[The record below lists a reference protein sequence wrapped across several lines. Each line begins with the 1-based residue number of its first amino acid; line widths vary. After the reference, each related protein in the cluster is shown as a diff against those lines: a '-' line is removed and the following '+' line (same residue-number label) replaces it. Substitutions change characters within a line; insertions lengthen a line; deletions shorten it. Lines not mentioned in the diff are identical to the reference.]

1 MSPIE
6 TVKETPSEGVGG
18 FVSPP
23 AVTSAAP
30 VQAEQRSSRLRWF
43 GDPALVKR
51 VSALAWPVVLE
62 QTLFAVVGLT
72 DTYVV
77 GHLSAEALAAV
88 GLSNQTINVMAAV
101 FGAVAT
107 GSLAVVARQIGAKEK
122 AEASRTTQQSIL
134 TALTIGAVLTIVALV
149 FAPQLM
155 LLLGADAAVAAVG
168 AEYLRISALTF
179 TLMPVLFVGN
189 AILRGSGDTRT
200 PMKVMIVVVVLNA
213 GLAMYLT
220 RGAPDMG
227 SNGPAAASM
236 IARGLGGL
244 LVLGALWRGRGG
256 VRLPH
261 EWPRVHWAV
270 IKRVLKIGL
279 PAGLEQL
286 LLQGALVAMTIT
298 ITSLGTAAYAAHQVG
313 LNIMSMSYLP
323 GWGLAVA
330 ATTLVGQ
337 FLGAREPE
345 KSKASGYISFK
356 LALVVMTIGGVLLFV
371 FAEPLM
377 RVFVPEDAAVIAYG
391 VGVIHLAALI
401 QPLMAASFVFSGSL
415 RGAGDTRTTLFITV
429 GAIWITRVPLAYVL
443 TRAFDL
449 NGAWLAVGTDFGVRA
464 CLFWLRFRS
473 GKWQKIKV

>member
-1 MSPIE
+1 M
-6 TVKETPSEGVGG
+6 
-18 FVSPP
+18 
-23 AVTSAAP
+23 
-30 VQAEQRSSRLRWF
+30 LNWF
-43 GDPALVKR
+43 GDPALVNL
-51 VSALAWPVVLE
+51 VILLAWPVVLE

-88 GLSNQTINVMAAV
+88 GLSNQIINVMAAV

-107 GSLAVVARQIGAKEK
+107 GSIAVVARQIGAKEK
-122 AEASRTTQQSIL
+122 AEANRTTQQSIL
-134 TALTIGAVLTIVALV
+134 TAMIIGVLLTIVALL

-155 LLLGADAAVAAVG
+155 LLLGADAAVAEVG

-189 AILRGSGDTRT
+189 ALLRGSGDTRT
-200 PMKVMIVVVVLNA
+200 PMKVMLIVVLLNA
-213 GLAMYLT
+213 GLALYLT

-261 EWPRVHWAV
+261 EWPRIHWPV
-270 IKRVLKIGL
+270 IKRVLNIGL
-279 PAGLEQL
+279 PAGLEQM
-286 LLQGALVAMTIT
+286 LLQGALVAMTMT

-313 LNIMSMSYLP
+313 LNIMSLSYLP
-323 GWGLAVA
+323 GWGFAVA

-337 FLGAREPE
+337 YLGAQEPE
-345 KSKASGYISFK
+345 KSKASGYISYK
-356 LALVVMTIGGVLLFV
+356 LALAIMTVGGVLLFV

-377 RVFVPEDAAVIAYG
+377 RVFVPEDEAVIAYG
-391 VGVIHLAALI
+391 VGVIHIAAFV

-429 GAIWITRVPLAYVL
+429 GSIWITRVPLAYVL
-443 TRAFDL
+443 SRAFDL
-449 NGAWLAVGTDFGVRA
+449 TGAWLAIASDFGMRA
-464 CLFWLRFRS
+464 FFFWLRFRS
-473 GKWQKIKV
+473 GKWQKIKI

>member
-1 MSPIE
+1 MSLVDPIE
-6 TVKETPSEGVGG
+6 ETPSEAVGG
-18 FVSPP
+18 FVSISPVAP
-23 AVTSAAP
+23 ASAHGKNL
-30 VQAEQRSSRLRWF
+30 SRLLGWF

-51 VSALAWPVVLE
+51 VTVLAWPVVLE

-107 GSLAVVARQIGAKEK
+107 GSIAVVARQIGAQQKT
-122 AEASRTTQQSIL
+122 AASRTTQQSIL
-134 TALTIGAVLTIVALV
+134 TALTIGAALTVAALL

-155 LLLGADAAVAAVG
+155 MLLGADAVVAAIG

-179 TLMPVLFVGN
+179 VLMPVLFVGN

-200 PMKVMIVVVVLNA
+200 PMKVMLVVVTLNA
-213 GLAMYLT
+213 GLALYLT

-236 IARGLGGL
+236 IARGVGGL
-244 LVLGALWRGRGG
+244 LVLGALWHGRGG

-261 EWPRVHWAV
+261 EWPRVHWSV

-313 LNIMSMSYLP
+313 LNIMSLSYLP
-323 GWGLAVA
+323 GWGFAVA

-337 FLGAREPE
+337 YLGAQKPE
-345 KSKASGYISFK
+345 ISRASGYISFK
-356 LALVVMTIGGVLLFV
+356 LAFVIMIIGGVLLFT

-377 RVFVPEDAAVIAYG
+377 RAFVPEDEAVIAYG
-391 VGVIHLAALI
+391 VNVIHIAALI

-415 RGAGDTRTTLFITV
+415 RGAGDTRTTLLITV
-429 GAIWITRVPLAYVL
+429 SSIWITRVPLAYVL

-449 NGAWLAVGTDFGVRA
+449 NGAWLAISSDFGVRA
-464 CLFWLRFRS
+464 FFFWLRFRS

>member
-1 MSPIE
+1 MTPIDP
-6 TVKETPSEGVGG
+6 VKETPAEAVGG
-18 FVSPP
+18 FASP
-23 AVTSAAP
+23 SFAASGTH
-30 VQAEQRSSRLRWF
+30 VRARNQARVLSWF
-43 GDPALVKR
+43 GDPVLVKR
-51 VSALAWPVVLE
+51 VLILAWPVVLE

-77 GHLSAEALAAV
+77 GHLSAAALAAV
-88 GLSNQTINVMAAV
+88 GLSNQTINLMAAV

-107 GSLAVVARQIGAKEK
+107 GSLAVVARQIGARER

-134 TALTIGAVLTIVALV
+134 TAGLIGAVLTIVALIL
-149 FAPQLM
+149 APQLM
-155 LLLGADAAVAAVG
+155 LLLGAEAAVAVVG

-179 TLMPVLFVGN
+179 TLLPVLFVGN

-200 PMKVMIVVVVLNA
+200 PMKIMIVVVLLNA
-213 GLAMYLT
+213 GLALYLT
-220 RGAPDMG
+220 RGAPNMG

-244 LVLGALWRGRGG
+244 LVLRALWRGRGG

-261 EWPRVHWAV
+261 EWPRFHWPV

-286 LLQGALVAMTIT
+286 LLQGALVAMTMT

-313 LNIMSMSYLP
+313 LNLMSMSYLP
-323 GWGLAVA
+323 GWGFAVA

-337 FLGAREPE
+337 FLGAQEPE
-345 KSKASGYISFK
+345 KSKASGYISYK
-356 LALVVMTIGGVLLFV
+356 LAFVIMLIGGVLLFI

-377 RVFVPEDAAVIAYG
+377 RAFVPGDAVVIAYG
-391 VGVIHLAALI
+391 IDLIHISAFI
-401 QPLMAASFVFSGSL
+401 QPIMAASFVFSGSL

-429 GAIWITRVPLAYVL
+429 GAIWITRVPLAYLL

-449 NGAWLAVGTDFGVRA
+449 NGAWLAIGSDFGVRA

>member
-6 TVKETPSEGVGG
+6 SAPDTPGETVGG
-18 FVSPP
+18 FVSP
-23 AVTSAAP
+23 VAAMP
-30 VQAEQRSSRLRWF
+30 TARVAKSDRLLNWF
-43 GDPALVKR
+43 GDPSLVKR
-51 VSALAWPVVLE
+51 VVLLAWPVVLE

-88 GLSNQTINVMAAV
+88 GLSNQTINVMGAV

-107 GSLAVVARQIGAKEK
+107 GSLAVVARQVGAREK

-134 TALTIGAVLTIVALV
+134 AAVTIGVVLTFVALI

-155 LLLGADAAVAAVG
+155 LLLGAEPAVAEIG

-179 TLMPVLFVGN
+179 ALMPVLFVGN

-200 PMKVMIVVVVLNA
+200 PMKVMLVVVLLNA
-213 GLAMYLT
+213 GLALYLT
-220 RGAPDMG
+220 RGAPAMG
-227 SNGPAAASM
+227 PNGPAAASM

-261 EWPRVHWAV
+261 EWPRVQWPV
-270 IKRVLKIGL
+270 IKRILNIGL

-286 LLQGALVAMTIT
+286 LLQGALVAMTMT

-313 LNIMSMSYLP
+313 LNIMSLSYLP
-323 GWGLAVA
+323 GWGFAVA
-330 ATTLVGQ
+330 ATALVGQ
-337 FLGAREPE
+337 YLGAQEPE
-345 KSKASGYISFK
+345 KSKASGYISYK
-356 LALVVMTIGGVLLFV
+356 LALVIMAIGGVLLFI

-377 RVFVPEDAAVIAYG
+377 RIFVPEDETVIAYG
-391 VGVIHLAALI
+391 INVIHIAAFV
-401 QPLMAASFVFSGSL
+401 QPIMAGSFVFSGSL

-429 GAIWITRVPLAYVL
+429 GSIWITRVPLAYVL
-443 TRAFDL
+443 TRLFDL
-449 NGAWLAVGTDFGVRA
+449 NGAWLAIAADFSMRA
-464 CLFWLRFRS
+464 FFFWLRFRS
-473 GKWQKIKV
+473 GQWQKIKI

>member
-1 MSPIE
+1 MSPVESVIE
-6 TVKETPSEGVGG
+6 APDDTAGG
-18 FVSPP
+18 FASLSS
-23 AVTSAAP
+23 ATSAPSA
-30 VQAEQRSSRLRWF
+30 QQSRILRWF
-43 GDPALVKR
+43 GEPALVKQILL
-51 VSALAWPVVLE
+51 LAWPVVLE
-62 QTLFAVVGLT
+62 QILFAVVGLT

-88 GLSNQTINVMAAV
+88 GLSNQIINVMAAI

-134 TALTIGAVLTIVALV
+134 AALAIGVALTFVALI

-155 LLLGADAAVAAVG
+155 ALLGADPVVAEIG
-168 AEYLRISALTF
+168 AQYLRISALTF

-200 PMKVMIVVVVLNA
+200 PMKVMLIVVTLNA
-213 GLAMYLT
+213 GLALYLT

-244 LVLGALWRGRGG
+244 LVLAALWRGRGG
-256 VRLPH
+256 LRLPH
-261 EWPRVHWAV
+261 EWPRVQWPV

-286 LLQGALVAMTIT
+286 LLQGALVAMTMT

-313 LNIMSMSYLP
+313 LNIMSLSYLP
-323 GWGLAVA
+323 GWGFAVA

-337 FLGAREPE
+337 YLGAREPE
-345 KSKASGYISFK
+345 KSKASGYISYK
-356 LALVVMTIGGVLLFV
+356 LALVIMTIGGVLLFT
-371 FAEPLM
+371 FAESLM
-377 RVFVPEDAAVIAYG
+377 RVFVPDDEAVIAYG
-391 VGVIHLAALI
+391 VTVIHISAFV
-401 QPLMAASFVFSGSL
+401 QPIMAASFVFSGSL
-415 RGAGDTRTTLFITV
+415 RGAGDTRTTLLITV
-429 GAIWITRVPLAYVL
+429 GSIWFTRVPLAYALSRV
-443 TRAFDL
+443 FDL
-449 NGAWLAVGTDFGVRA
+449 SGAWLAIASDFGMRA
-464 CLFWLRFRS
+464 FFFWLRFRS
-473 GKWQKIKV
+473 GKWQKIKI